1 LWSIDNH
8 IQKDENILF
17 IGNPAWIGY
26 IWGFVFALIT
36 IPTIIIPIIILVII
50 YLHRTSTIYAIT
62 NKRVVGRTGFIL
74 SEYPAAL
81 LRLGQTTI
89 NVTSVVTPSQEM
101 PRSSAAVG
109 SFTSED
115 FKSSTFKHI
124 TSLRVKQGIIGKL
137 FNFGNIIVD
146 TSGSGLGVEFIWR
159 YVNNPVNVKNEI
171 EKHIE

>member
-1 LWSIDNH
+1 MWSIENH

-17 IGNPAWIGY
+17 TGNPAWIGY
-26 IWGFVFALIT
+26 FWGFVLALFT
-36 IPTIIIPIIILVII
+36 IWTIIIPIIILVII
-50 YLHRTSTIYAIT
+50 YLNRTSTIYAIT
-62 NKRVVGRTGFIL
+62 NKRVIGRTGF
-74 SEYPAAL
+74 
-81 LRLGQTTI
+81 
-89 NVTSVVTPSQEM
+89 V
-101 PRSSAAVG
+101 
-109 SFTSED
+109 SED

-124 TSLRVKQGIIGKL
+124 TSLRVKQGLIGKL

>member
-1 LWSIDNH
+1 MWSIDNH

-17 IGNPAWIGY
+17 MGSPAWIGY
-26 IWGFVFALIT
+26 FWLFVLALLTIW
-36 IPTIIIPIIILVII
+36 TIIIPIIILAII
-50 YLHRTSTIYAIT
+50 YLSRSSTTYVIT
-62 NKRVVGRTGFIL
+62 NKRVIGRTGFI
-74 SEYPAAL
+74 
-81 LRLGQTTI
+81 
-89 NVTSVVTPSQEM
+89 
-101 PRSSAAVG
+101 
-109 SFTSED
+109 SED

>member
-17 IGNPAWIGY
+17 AGNPAWIGY
-26 IWGFVFALIT
+26 FWGFVLALFT
-36 IPTIIIPIIILVII
+36 IWTIIIPIIILVII
-50 YLHRTSTIYAIT
+50 YLNRTSTIYAIT
-62 NKRVVGRTGFIL
+62 NKRVIGRTGFI
-74 SEYPAAL
+74 
-81 LRLGQTTI
+81 
-89 NVTSVVTPSQEM
+89 
-101 PRSSAAVG
+101 
-109 SFTSED
+109 SED

-124 TSLRVKQGIIGKL
+124 TSLRVKQGLIGKL